1 MRIAA
6 CIVLFHPDPKDLERD
21 IRAIAP
27 YLDTLILWRNSGEE
41 TSLPQDIS
49 CPVVYMGDG
58 TNQYIAH
65 ALNESLA
72 YCAEFGFDCLL
83 TMDQDSEFE
92 DFGAF
97 LEQAESLRRDPA
109 YADAIIFAP
118 NVNRRYGTEEKVLPV
133 ESTITSGS
141 LCDVRKCLAI
151 GGFRESY
158 RIYWVD
164 SEFCHRAALA
174 GYRILA
180 LPGHNLRQQFGK
192 ITKKHG
198 IDCYNYSA
206 KTYYFMFRNMLW
218 MHREY
223 KSNPSTKCVL
233 YTTQMYLKSIL
244 AGENGKW
251 EKLKAVCR
259 GIRHG
264 LTRDYR

>member
-41 TSLPQDIS
+41 ISLPQDIP

-109 YADAIIFAP
+109 FADAILFAP
-118 NVNRRYGTEEKVLPV
+118 NVNRRYGTEESVLPV

-141 LCDVRKCLAI
+141 LLMYGSVWPSAASGNPTGFI
-151 GGFRESY
+151 GWIRSSATVPHSPATGSWPFPGTTSGNS
-158 RIYWVD
+158 
-164 SEFCHRAALA
+164 SEKSRRNTGSSATIIRRRHTTSCSGTCSGCTGNTNPTRA
-174 GYRILA
+174 
-180 LPGHNLRQQFGK
+180 
-192 ITKKHG
+192 
-198 IDCYNYSA
+198 
-206 KTYYFMFRNMLW
+206 RNA
-218 MHREY
+218 
-223 KSNPSTKCVL
+223 SC
-233 YTTQMYLKSIL
+233 
-244 AGENGKW
+244 
-251 EKLKAVCR
+251 
-259 GIRHG
+259 IR
-264 LTRDYR
+264 RRCI